1 MRGFNELMSKHLC
14 GECNSRIRPGS
25 NFCASC
31 GNQIEWASE
40 VKTPSTKVS
49 PFVYLAYIAIVAL
62 VAAPILGI
70 YNQRDADLFSKLRNQ
85 GVLSWTED
93 VASEGVVSAGQS
105 APEMAITTATGSC
118 ALWLYEN
125 EASANAALDSYI
137 NDNLEFSAA
146 WTGKVDKTGQGAV
159 LLTLEVNS
167 FCSEEAGNFLHWELE

>member
-1 MRGFNELMSKHLC
+1 MSMSKHLC
-14 GECNSRIRPGS
+14 GECNSQIRTGF

-31 GNQIEWASE
+31 GSGIEWTKES
-40 VKTPSTKVS
+40 KTPRTKVS
-49 PFVYLAYIAIVAL
+49 PFVYVAYLAIIVL
-62 VAAPILGI
+62 VTTPILGI

-93 VASEGVVSAGQS
+93 LESEAVSSAGQS
-105 APEMAITTATGSC
+105 APELAITTATGSC
-118 ALWLYEN
+118 SLWLYEN
-125 EASANAALDSYI
+125 EESANAALDNYI

-159 LLTLEVNS
+159 LLTLETNS